1 MIDHDL
7 IGLTMHEAQR
17 LSAEPVGPN
26 NKREAATAVR
36 PERFRNIEGR
46 PRAVVQTRPCDPPF
60 AKIERKSMPLKILF
74 EHFE

>member
-36 PERFRNIEGR
+36 PEI
-46 PRAVVQTRPCDPPF
+46 
-60 AKIERKSMPLKILF
+60 S
-74 EHFE
+74 